1 MRNFIGVIVVLALLA
16 AGGTFLFLNN
26 DTAGSGQVAEPT
38 TLPPVTT
45 DSRVIAEAK
54 VVPLE
59 HVELNFTGSG
69 EVAELMV
76 AEGETV
82 TAGAAL
88 ARLDTRDLELRVAQ
102 ARANLAQ
109 ARANY
114 EQIRE
119 GATEEEIA
127 AAEARL
133 RQARANLNQTEGN
146 VTGADIEAAQAQLEQ
161 ARARLARLE
170 AGPKDNEITRLQAE
184 LDQAR
189 THLQNQ
195 RDALSH
201 AKTSAEREIEQAA
214 NRLRDTQAEYSRIY
228 WENRELED
236 DLRGF
241 GRELPQDAKDREAA
255 ALRAVQDAERAVSQA
270 QANYEQAQQNE
281 ISGIAAAE
289 ARVTAAQA
297 SLDLLLEGA
306 DSDDLAAARAQV
318 AQAQA
323 HLSKL
328 LGQQRAGSLDAA
340 GAAVDN
346 AEAELSAMQAPATE
360 ATLDAAAARVEMA
373 EVDLRSARLALEK
386 ATLLAPMDGSVAE
399 LNLKVGEVPSPAEPA
414 LVLADFSEWRLETDD
429 LTELSV
435 VRIREGDPVSIR
447 FDAIDDF
454 ELAGTVTQIKP
465 IGENRQGDIV
475 YTVVVAPDAWD
486 ERLRWNMTA
495 SVYIG
500 D

>member
-1 MRNFIGVIVVLALLA
+1 MRNIIVVVVVLALLGL
-16 AGGTFLFLNN
+16 GGALVFLNSG
-26 DTAGSGQVAEPT
+26 AGEQNRSTEPT
-38 TLPPVTT
+38 VLPPVTT
-45 DSRVIAEAK
+45 DNRVIAEAK
-54 VVPLE
+54 VVPLA

-69 EVAELMV
+69 EVAELFVQEGDLV
-76 AEGETV
+76 A
-82 TAGAAL
+82 AGAAL

-102 ARANLAQ
+102 AQANLAQ
-109 ARANY
+109 ARASY
-114 EQIRE
+114 EQVRE

-133 RQARANLNQTEGN
+133 RQARANLDQTQGN
-146 VTGADIEAAQAQLEQ
+146 VTGADIEAARAQLEQ
-161 ARARLARLE
+161 ARAQLARLE
-170 AGPKDNEITRLQAE
+170 AGPKDNEVTRLQAE

-189 THLQNQ
+189 TNLQNQ
-195 RDALSH
+195 RDTLSH
-201 AKTSAEREIEQAA
+201 AKTSVERDIEQAA
-214 NRLRDTQAEYSRIY
+214 NQLRDMQADYSRIY

-241 GRELPQDAKDREAA
+241 GRELPQEAKDREDA
-255 ALRAVQDAERAVSQA
+255 ALRAVQDAERAVNQA
-270 QANYEQAQQNE
+270 RANYEQAQQNE
-281 ISGIAAAE
+281 ISGLAAAQ
-289 ARVTAAQA
+289 ARVSAAQA

-306 DSDDLAAARAQV
+306 DSDELAAARAQV

-323 HLSKL
+323 SLSKL
-328 LGQQRAGSLDAA
+328 LGQQRAGSLESAA
-340 GAAVDN
+340 AAVEN
-346 AEAELSAMQAPATE
+346 AEAELAIVQAPASA
-360 ATLDAAAARVEMA
+360 ATLDGAAARVEVA
-373 EVDLRSARLALEK
+373 EVDLQAAELALEK
-386 ATLLAPMDGSVAE
+386 ATLLAPVAGTVAE
-399 LNLKVGEVPSPAEPA
+399 LNLKVGEVPNPAEPA

-447 FDAIDDF
+447 FDAINDF

-475 YTVVVAPDAWD
+475 YTVVITPDEWD

-500 D
+500 S